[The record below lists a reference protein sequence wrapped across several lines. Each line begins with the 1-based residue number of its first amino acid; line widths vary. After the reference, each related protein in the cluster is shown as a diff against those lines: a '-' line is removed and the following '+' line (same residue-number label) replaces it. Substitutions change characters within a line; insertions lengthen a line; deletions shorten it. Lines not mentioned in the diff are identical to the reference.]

1 MTRKTTLTVVF
12 ASLILFWNCREWVEA
27 DKAHMAD
34 HAWELYALKDYENS
48 NIWFIESAFDD
59 SVYKDAYNGL
69 GWTYGKLG
77 NIQSSISNFEFGLSL
92 ILTDTVDVD
101 INLVG
106 SGHNVGQQI
115 YAGLTM
121 AYHARG
127 DSANYSKAV
136 NSGNT
141 FLAMTGDSTYATS
154 QVASP
159 WQFSRDTNVNS
170 RHIIWTL
177 SSSYFALSQFDESL
191 SKVHQLMS
199 NPTVF
204 SPDVST
210 VVGRRELAE
219 QLETLR
225 GTL

>member
-1 MTRKTTLTVVF
+1 MTRKITLTFVI
-12 ASLILFWNCREWVEA
+12 ASLILFWNCREWVDA
-27 DKAHMAD
+27 DNTHMAD
-34 HAWELYALKDYENS
+34 YAWELYATKDFENS
-48 NIWFIESAFDD
+48 NIWFIESAFED
-59 SVYKDAYNGL
+59 SLYKDAYNGL

-77 NIQSSISNFEFGLSL
+77 DIQTSISNFEFGLSL
-92 ILTDTVDVD
+92 VLADTTDAD
-101 INLVG
+101 INLLG
-106 SGHNVGQQI
+106 NGHNVGQQI

-136 NSGNT
+136 SSGNT
-141 FLAMTGDSTYATS
+141 FLAMTGDSAYATS

-159 WQFSRDTNVNS
+159 WLFSRDTNLSS

-199 NPTVF
+199 NPAIF